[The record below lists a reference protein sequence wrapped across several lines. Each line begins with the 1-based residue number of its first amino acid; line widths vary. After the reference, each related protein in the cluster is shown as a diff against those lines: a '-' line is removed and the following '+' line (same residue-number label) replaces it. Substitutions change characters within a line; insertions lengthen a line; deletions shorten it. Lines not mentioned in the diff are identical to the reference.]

1 MRYSQ
6 CVVCN
11 ETVGWIGLMSNL
23 ALSTLKLF
31 VGVISGSHALVADS
45 LYSAKDVV
53 TSVLIIVGLKVSKQP
68 IDQEHPFGHGK
79 VEFILSLVVSIVLIG
94 LTAILFYYSAE
105 TLLEG
110 IHTAPHLIALWA
122 ALLSV
127 AVNMFLYRYTRCV
140 AVEIN
145 SPVVGILSS
154 HHMADSLSSIAVAF
168 GIVGSHY
175 LGMPWL
181 DTVVA
186 IGETLHLIY
195 LGGDVFW
202 NAFKGLM
209 DTAAPKET
217 VREIRKLTLDCS
229 GVETVEQIRTRLV
242 GQELWID
249 MSIGVNPELS
259 VGSAKVISRRVEE
272 QLATNIPHVGDV
284 GVHFLAKP
292 GTVPEMVELKREITQ
307 LSVGSEDD
315 EPGGQLV

>member
-1 MRYSQ
+1 M
-6 CVVCN
+6 VCN
-11 ETVGWIGLMSNL
+11 ETVGWIGLMVNL

-53 TSVLIIVGLKVSKQP
+53 TSVLIIIGLKVSKQP

-79 VEFILSLVVSIVLIG
+79 IEFILSLVVSIVLLG
-94 LTAILFYYSAE
+94 LTGILFYFATE

-110 IHTAPHLIALWA
+110 MHSAPHLIALWT

-127 AVNMFLYRYTRCV
+127 AINFFVHRYTRCV
-140 AVEIN
+140 ATEIN
-145 SPVVGILSS
+145 SPVVGILST
-154 HHMADSLSSIAVAF
+154 HHLADGLSSIAVAL

-195 LGGDVFW
+195 LGSEIFW
-202 NAFKGLM
+202 SAFKGLM
-209 DTAAPKET
+209 DTAAPKQT
-217 VREIRKLTLDCS
+217 VKKIVRITKECA
-229 GVETVEQIRTRLV
+229 GVETVEQVRTRMV

-249 MSIGVNPELS
+249 MTIGVDPELS
-259 VGSAKVISRRVEE
+259 VGSAKIISRRVEE
-272 QLATNIPHVGDV
+272 QLATNIAHVGDV
-284 GVHFLAKP
+284 GVHFRSLP
-292 GTVPEMVELKREITQ
+292 GSVPEMEEIKKRLVT
-307 LSVGSEDD
+307 LSGDD
-315 EPGGQLV
+315 D